1 MAKSLLSVANM
12 PEKDLIT
19 IGKIVAPHGV
29 RGDVRIFPLTDFPD
43 RFHDLK
49 AVFVDDV
56 GQLQLESARP
66 HKKFILLKF
75 AGIDTMDDAARLS
88 GKLIKIGRKDAVKLP
103 EGQYYVF
110 DIIGL
115 NVFTEDGEPLGV
127 ITDVLQPGSN
137 DVYVVEQP
145 DKRELLLPAIKD
157 VVKKIDIAGKQMVV
171 KLQEEMD

>member
-1 MAKSLLSVANM
+1 MLSAASM
-12 PEKDLIT
+12 SETELIT

-43 RFHDLK
+43 RFQDLQQVYVEN
-49 AVFVDDV
+49 A
-56 GQLQLESARP
+56 GQMQLESARP

-75 AGIDTMDDAARLS
+75 AGINTMNEAGNLS
-88 GKLIKIGRKDAVKLP
+88 GRLIKIGREDLVQLP
-103 EGQYYVF
+103 AGQYYIF

-115 NVFTEDGEPLGV
+115 TVFNEAGELLGV

-137 DVYVVEQP
+137 DVYVVETP
-145 DKRELLLPAIKD
+145 DKQELLVPAIKD
-157 VVKKIDIAGKQMVV
+157 VVKQIDIANKKMLV

>member
-1 MAKSLLSVANM
+1 M
-12 PEKDLIT
+12 PKTDLIT

-29 RGDVRIFPLTDFPD
+29 RGDIRIFPLTDFPD

-49 AVFVDDV
+49 EVVVEDA
-56 GQLQLESARP
+56 GELKIESARP

-75 AGIDTMDDAARLS
+75 SGIDTMDDAKRLS
-88 GKLIKIGRKDAVKLP
+88 GKLIKVRREDAVKLP
-103 EGQYYVF
+103 EGQYFIF

-115 NVFTEDGEPLGV
+115 SVFTEDGEQLGV

-145 DKRELLLPAIKD
+145 DKSELLIPAIKE
-157 VVKKIDIAGKQMVV
+157 VVMKIDIVSKQMVV